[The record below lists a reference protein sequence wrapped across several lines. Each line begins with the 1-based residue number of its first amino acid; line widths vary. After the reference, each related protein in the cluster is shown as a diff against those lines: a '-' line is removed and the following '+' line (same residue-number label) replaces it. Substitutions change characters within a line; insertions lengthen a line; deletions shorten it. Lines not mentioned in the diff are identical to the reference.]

1 MSATVEL
8 DSDRPAEPQPARPPV
23 PCAARP
29 STGFVHL
36 DGPCRCF
43 VGGPPPEFAQ
53 PPLLHAV

>member
-8 DSDRPAEPQPARPPV
+8 PAELQAQPQPVGTPV

-43 VGGPPPEFAQ
+43 FGGPPPEFAQ
-53 PPLLHAV
+53 QPLPYAG